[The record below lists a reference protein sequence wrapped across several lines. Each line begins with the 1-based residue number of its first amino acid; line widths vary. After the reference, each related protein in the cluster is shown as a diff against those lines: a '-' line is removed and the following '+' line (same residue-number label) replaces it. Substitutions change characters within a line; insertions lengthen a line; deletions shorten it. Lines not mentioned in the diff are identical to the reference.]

1 MMSLSIKLGTS
12 KKSLTLPRVKFSEV
26 SQRTLSSFHKASNT
40 LQTSA
45 QSTTAPQSCL
55 KKIVTR
61 LSESQ
66 RKQPSKFLQRNL
78 ANTVTTSVTKSK
90 KSIQQ
95 ATLMSLVRKLSA
107 LQPLSSV
114 LKGNVCLLLLKIMR
128 VTLATLFCS
137 RELQNE

>member
-1 MMSLSIKLGTS
+1 MSLSIKLGTS
-12 KKSLTLPRVKFSEV
+12 KKSLTLLRVKFSEA
-26 SQRTLSSFHKASNT
+26 SQRILSSFHKASNT

-45 QSTTAPQSCL
+45 QSTTAPQSYS

-66 RKQPSKFLQRNL
+66 RKQPSKFLQRNS
-78 ANTVTTSVTKSK
+78 ANTATTLVTKTN

-95 ATLMSLVRKLSA
+95 ATQMSFVRNLSA

-114 LKGNVCLLLLKIMR
+114 LKGNACLLLSKIMR
-128 VTLATLFCS
+128 ATLATLFCS
-137 RELQNE
+137 RELQNV